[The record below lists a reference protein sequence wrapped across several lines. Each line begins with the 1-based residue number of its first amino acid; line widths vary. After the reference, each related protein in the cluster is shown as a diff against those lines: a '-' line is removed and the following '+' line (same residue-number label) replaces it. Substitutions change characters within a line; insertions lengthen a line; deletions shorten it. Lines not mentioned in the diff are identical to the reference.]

1 MYWFNRQ
8 VELQVGGTATLE
20 KLVETMIDRELLDDV
35 RPWIESTLGYELP
48 EAGDSA
54 EGHSR
59 EVRFVARLGVGYIFE
74 LSTVVLTPIV
84 YFDLLEGVEDAVDA
98 HLVYRL
104 TVGFPF

>member
-1 MYWFNRQ
+1 VKPGGNFKVLFAPGVI
-8 VELQVGGTATLE
+8 VEKNEDEPGN
-20 KLVETMIDRELLDDV
+20 
-35 RPWIESTLGYELP
+35 ELP

-59 EVRFVARLGVGYIFE
+59 QVRFVARLGVGYIFE

-98 HLVYRL
+98 HFVYGL